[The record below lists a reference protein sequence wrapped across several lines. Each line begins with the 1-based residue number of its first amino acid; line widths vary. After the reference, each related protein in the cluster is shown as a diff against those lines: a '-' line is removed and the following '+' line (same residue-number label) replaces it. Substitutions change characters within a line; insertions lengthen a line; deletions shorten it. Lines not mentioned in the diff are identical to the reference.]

1 MQIILSDH
9 NCEGHARKIFNV
21 LVYDGDCLKL
31 VPMKLQW
38 FRDVGLSE
46 RASDETVWRFC
57 QKHGY
62 ILLTGNRSTKA
73 CPERSRRDGSQSL
86 ELTIR
91 DLVTSDSL
99 PVLTISNLQRVNS
112 DLVYRRECAEQ
123 LAEIVDDI
131 ERFRGTPRLYLP

>member
-1 MQIILSDH
+1 MQVILSDH
-9 NCEGHARKIFNV
+9 NCEGHAREIFNV
-21 LVYDGDCLKL
+21 LIYDGDWLKL

-38 FRDVGLSE
+38 FRDVGLPE
-46 RASDETVWRFC
+46 KASDETVWRFC
-57 QKHGY
+57 QEEGY
-62 ILLTGNRSTKA
+62 ILLTGNRSTK
-73 CPERSRRDGSQSL
+73 DGSKSL

-99 PVLTISNLQRVNS
+99 PVLTIGNLQRVNS
-112 DLVYRRECAEQ
+112 DPVYRRECAEQ

>member
-21 LVYDGDCLKL
+21 LVYDGDWLKL

-57 QKHGY
+57 QEHGY
-62 ILLTGNRSTKA
+62 ILLTGNRSTK
-73 CPERSRRDGSQSL
+73 DGSQSL
-86 ELTIR
+86 ELTSR

-99 PVLTISNLQRVNS
+99 PVLTISNLQRINS
-112 DLVYRRECAEQ
+112 DPLYRKECAER
-123 LAEIVDDI
+123 LAEIVDNI
-131 ERFRGTPRLYLP
+131 ERYRGTPRLYLP